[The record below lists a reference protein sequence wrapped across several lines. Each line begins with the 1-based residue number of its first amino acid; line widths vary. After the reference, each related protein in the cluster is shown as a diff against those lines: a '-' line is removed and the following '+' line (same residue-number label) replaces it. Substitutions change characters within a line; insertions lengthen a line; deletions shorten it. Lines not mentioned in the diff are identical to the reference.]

1 MGVSSKWVR
10 VAIGTVLYVVGR
22 AIVRL
27 GLALLTD
34 ARLEGGERIPRTGPL
49 LVVANHASLTDPP
62 LLAALFPRRLAFLAK
77 EELFRPPLWGWAFRA
92 AGMIPVR
99 RGRPERGVLAEA
111 LEVLRAGGALAVFPE
126 GRRSR
131 DGVLLSAEPGVGLLA
146 VRSGALVLPVAVLG
160 TEGLDRPAG
169 WLGRPRLV
177 VRCGNPYRPT
187 APAPGTAGY
196 RAVADE
202 AMRHI
207 AALLPPERRGPY
219 WTEAVTQVV
228 PA

>member
-1 MGVSSKWVR
+1 MGAGSKGIR
-10 VAIGTVLYVVGR
+10 AAIGTALYVVGR

-27 GLALLTD
+27 GLAVLTD
-34 ARLEGGERIPRTGPL
+34 ARLEGEERIPRSGPL
-49 LVVANHASLTDPP
+49 LVVANHVSLTDPP

-77 EELFRPPLWGWAFRA
+77 EELFHPALWGWAFRA

-99 RGRPERGVLAEA
+99 RGRPERGVLEEA
-111 LEVLRAGGALAVFPE
+111 LGVLRAGGALAVFPE

-131 DGVLLSAEPGVGLLA
+131 DGVLLPAEPGVGLLA

-177 VRCGNPYRPT
+177 VRCGHPYRPT
-187 APAPGTAGY
+187 APAPGTTGY

-202 AMRHI
+202 AMRQI
-207 AALLPPERRGPY
+207 APLLPPERRGPY
-219 WTEAVTQVV
+219 GAV
-228 PA
+228 AAARAASA